1 MASEN
6 NLEGEIPGQFQGCPA
21 LSVLDLSS
29 NNFSGTIPPSIASCE
44 RLVNLNLNNN
54 QLSGEIPMSISRMP
68 TLAVLDMSNNLLTG
82 RIPQDFGSSA
92 ALELLNVSY
101 NKLQGPVPENGLLRT
116 INPDDLAGNV
126 ALCGGSLPPC
136 DHSSPVGSRSARKKH
151 IIVEWIIGITSVL
164 AFGMSLV
171 FAWSLYRRWH
181 INGSCF
187 EESLEMGNG
196 EWPWRLLAFRRLL
209 AFQRLGFTSSD
220 ILACIKESNQIG
232 MGATGTVYKAEI
244 PRVSTVVAVKRLW
257 RSTADLE
264 AGAASGDFVSEVNLL
279 GKLRHKNIV
288 RLLGF
293 LHNDTEMMILY
304 EYMQNGNLGEALH
317 SIT

>member
-1 MASEN
+1 MSIPNLQSFMASEN

-29 NNFSGTIPPSIASCE
+29 NNFSRTIPPSIASCE

-68 TLAVLDMSNNLLTG
+68 TLAILDLSNNSLTG

-101 NKLQGPVPENGLLRT
+101 NKLQGLVPENGMLRT

-126 ALCGGSLPPC
+126 ALCG
-136 DHSSPVGSRSARKKH
+136 
-151 IIVEWIIGITSVL
+151 VL

-181 INGSCF
+181 LNGSCF

-196 EWPWRLLAFRRLL
+196 EWPCRLL

-244 PRVSTVVAVKRLW
+244 PRVSTVVAVKKLW

-264 AGAASGDFVSEVNLL
+264 AGAALGDFVSEVNLL
-279 GKLRHKNIV
+279 GKLRHRNIV

-304 EYMQNGNLGEALH
+304 EYMQNENLGEALH